1 MENRW
6 DRMQDFLVR
15 LAKIAQS
22 YPDEMFRSTNVIY
35 GELTRIGLTN
45 EQRNFHVGDYFQYW
59 INEFYNKDNIDV
71 FVSENWKYFCQ
82 FKTGEL
88 RNERTHI
95 KMYIP
100 FKPEFIYES
109 ANKLFSY
116 LAENNINHLSKIGK
130 ESRVDGVVVRVSS
143 KEDALKIAKFV
154 ETNEDIKKGLYP
166 ANPFLLNDGNIAY
179 ATDAN
184 YSFNSELASYLYE
197 YILKCYNNGTLNN
210 VNIRDFFFHVRESYI
225 DVFYNKDI
233 ESINNY
239 MSSRGIEND
248 TRRFTNLANKSKI
261 VELLLHSLGAEDNLN
276 RVIEIYDKLMDQNH
290 MLHVENEFKEK
301 MQVKSTPTVSLAD
314 EYSNFAQ
321 NIESVICATFEK
333 YGYAYTLGALNRLIK
348 MKKNDSLVYVSGKS
362 EEIEK
367 RIDEI
372 EGTIIFNQGTS
383 DLNVYLERVLR
394 TNGVNLNEQTLD
406 SEKLKFA
413 VNTTFELYS
422 FNNAKQALETYVQN
436 NDSGMFTRTNGA
448 RFVIQSMTPEKV
460 KNIIVSECGEL
471 NYDLY
476 LNNILNKKAL
486 EIKCNAFQE
495 ACVGTIKQH
504 NMGQLQFAISKAIN
518 EDSFGAFSNCGEL
531 GLRKKLMETVKPE
544 ETQVLMKA
552 ILIKYGIDNENDLT
566 QEFLNNLEVIM
577 GMKENNPGSL
587 GQR

>member
-6 DRMQDFLVR
+6 DRMQEFLVR

-22 YPDEMFRSTNVIY
+22 YPQEMFRNTNLIY
-35 GELTRIGLTN
+35 GELTRIGLTD
-45 EQRNFHVGDYFQYW
+45 EQRNFHVGNYFQHW

-82 FKTGEL
+82 FRTGEL

-100 FKPEFIYES
+100 FKPEFIYEG

-116 LAENNINHLSKIGK
+116 LAENNINHISKIGR
-130 ESRVDGVVVRVSS
+130 ESRVDGVVVRVAS

-154 ETNEDIKKGLYP
+154 ELNEDIKDNLYP

-197 YILKCYNNGTLNN
+197 YIAKCYNNGILDN

-225 DVFYNKDI
+225 DVFYNKDL

-239 MSSRGIEND
+239 MNARGIEND
-248 TRRFTNLANKSKI
+248 TRRFSNLANKSKI
-261 VELLLHSLGAEDNLN
+261 VELLLHSLSAEDDLN

-290 MLHVENEFKEK
+290 MYEVENEFKEK
-301 MQVKSTPTVSLAD
+301 MQVKSTPTESLMDVYA
-314 EYSNFAQ
+314 NFGQ
-321 NIESVICATFEK
+321 KIENVICATFEK
-333 YGYAYTLGALNRLIK
+333 KGYAHTLGALKRLLI
-348 MKKNDSLVYVSGKS
+348 MNSTDALTYVPGDS
-362 EEIEK
+362 EELNNRIE
-367 RIDEI
+367 EI
-372 EGTIIFNQGTS
+372 EGTIILQYGTA
-383 DLNVYLERVLR
+383 DPELYLENVFKAR
-394 TNGVNLNEQTLD
+394 GISLNSQTLD
-406 SEKLKFA
+406 LEKLKFA
-413 VNTTFELYS
+413 VYTTFETHG
-422 FNNAKQALETYVQN
+422 FNNAKSALERYVQT
-436 NDSGMFTRTNGA
+436 NDEMGFTRTNGA
-448 RFVIQSMTPEKV
+448 RFVMNTLTPEKV

-476 LNNILNKKAL
+476 LNHALDKKAL

-495 ACVGTIKQH
+495 ASIGTMNNH
-504 NMGQLQFAISKAIN
+504 SLGQLRFAIDKAIN
-518 EDSFGAFSNCGEL
+518 EGNFGAFSNCGDL
-531 GLRKKLMETVKPE
+531 GLRKKLMETARPE
-544 ETQVLMKA
+544 ETQVLMKS

-566 QEFLNNLEVIM
+566 EEYLNNLQVLV
-577 GMKENNPGSL
+577 GMKTNDSGNL